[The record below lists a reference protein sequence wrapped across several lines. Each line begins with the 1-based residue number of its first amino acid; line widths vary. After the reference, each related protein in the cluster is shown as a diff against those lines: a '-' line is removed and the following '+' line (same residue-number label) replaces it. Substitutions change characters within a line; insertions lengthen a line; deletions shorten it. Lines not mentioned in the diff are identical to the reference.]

1 MDPEL
6 RQELHEIRT
15 SMAANH
21 AEVMQRFHGD
31 HGTNGLYGRLQSVE
45 YAIAVLRWGGRALWL
60 VIITI
65 IGGISS
71 GWGHK

>member
-1 MDPEL
+1 MDSETAKRFDRL
-6 RQELHEIRT
+6 ESKLDE
-15 SMAANH
+15 NH
-21 AEVMQRFHGD
+21 AAVMQRFHGERGD
-31 HGTNGLYGRLQSVE
+31 NGVYGRLQSVE